1 MTKQTRDIITISS
14 LLVLAALLIVFG
26 PLAIIWSLNTLFPIL
41 AIPYGFLQWLAVVVM
56 NATIFGKSALTFKKD

>member
-1 MTKQTRDIITISS
+1 MTKQTRDILGILT
-14 LLVLAALLIVFG
+14 LLVFAVLLLIFG

-56 NATIFGKSALTFKKD
+56 NLTLFSKTALTYKKD

>member
-1 MTKQTRDIITISS
+1 MTKQTKDIIYILT
-14 LLVLAALLIVFG
+14 LLVLAVLLIIFG

-56 NATIFGKSALTFKKD
+56 NLTLFSKTALNFKKD